1 MIETIVHNKAQKSW
15 TPLFSNIMIALDLAT
30 GTVSLSLEMEYGSGS
45 KFIVSRGARR
55 ATVKAIRTITGG
67 KFKEGRKEGRKEG
80 SLDTENTCV
89 TPPTIPIRRIATNSL
104 EIAQALLPLSH

>member
-67 KFKEGRKEGRKEG
+67 KFKEGRKEGRE
-80 SLDTENTCV
+80 SRYREYVC
-89 TPPTIPIRRIATNSL
+89 NSSHYPHTSYSD
-104 EIAQALLPLSH
+104 QLP